1 MKFFKFYRFIC
12 YLLLVLFPVTSMAST
27 FTAASCSLLD
37 VTTAYNNAAAGDTVS
52 IPAGSCT
59 WTSTSGLTISKSIIL
74 QGAGSASTH
83 ITHGVASPTITVSLS
98 SDVPVRITG
107 LHINKVN
114 QNCTGCNAVYLN
126 LNKNTQVRLDHNKFE
141 LGLRAVFVAE
151 IGDVGGLID
160 HNEFVNNDIAVGVMG
175 DDNAA
180 WSRPI
185 EAGTSKALFV
195 EDNTFT
201 INNNT
206 PTEPDHLIYLQ
217 EGARTVIRH
226 NVFDSS
232 TYTNGTT
239 YFFDSHGNQNY
250 YNGNSGDFRGQPI
263 TEVYGNLFHAY
274 RANEIIGGF
283 RSGSLLIHDNTMLS
297 DLGSPTAIKAT
308 EEEGWQVF
316 FSPLRTVWPAEDQVF
331 NSFIWN
337 NTLNGA
343 PVTDLGLA
351 FNSDSI
357 FIQKDRDYFMH
368 APAATGG
375 QESFT
380 GRAGASN
387 SAPTSG
393 STSTMIFSSSAPNAY
408 YPYVAYQYPHPLIGQ
423 NTSLILDAPKNLRTI
438 N

>member
-1 MKFFKFYRFIC
+1 MSLQTAPIHLVFLFIFSPAISFANT
-12 YLLLVLFPVTSMAST
+12 L
-27 FTAASCSLLD
+27 TAASCSLSD
-37 VTTAYNNAAAGDTVS
+37 ITTAYNNAAAGDTVA

-59 WTSTSGLTISKSIIL
+59 WSSNSGLTISKSITL
-74 QGAGSASTH
+74 QGAGFNSTH
-83 ITHGVASPTITVSLS
+83 ITHGVANPTITVSLS
-98 SDVPVRITG
+98 TDDPVRITG

-114 QNCTGCNAVYLN
+114 QNCTGCNAVYLD
-126 LNKNTQVRLDHNKFE
+126 LNKNTKVRVDHNRFE
-141 LGLRAVFVAE
+141 LGLRSVLVTE
-151 IGDVGGLID
+151 TGDIGGLID
-160 HNEFVNNDIAVGVMG
+160 HNEFINNDIAVGVVG

-250 YNGNSGDFRGQPI
+250 YNGDNNDFRGQPI
-263 TEVYGNLFHAY
+263 TEVYGNVFHAY

-283 RSGSLLIHDNTMLS
+283 RSGSLIIYDNTMVS
-297 DLGSPTAIKAT
+297 DVGSPTPIKVT

-316 FSPLRTVWPAEDQVF
+316 FSTLRKDWPAEDQIF

-337 NTLNGA
+337 NTLNGL

-351 FNSDSI
+351 FDSDSI
-357 FIQKDRDYFMH
+357 FIKKDRDYFMH
-368 APAATGG
+368 APAAVGG
-375 QESFT
+375 IESFT

-387 SAPTSG
+387 SSPTSA
-393 STSTMIFSSSAPNAY
+393 STSTMVFSPSAPNAY
-408 YPYVAYQYPHPLIGQ
+408 YPYVAYQYPHPLTNQGA
-423 NTSLILDAPKNLRTI
+423 SLILAAPKNLRIT